1 MSVDIKEKAYRLYPK
16 LFVASAHLGGILM
29 SIWMKRWD
37 LLLAG
42 ILFGIPSTL
51 LFYDLLPGGKSRIVR
66 TVRKLIRL

>member
-1 MSVDIKEKAYRLYPK
+1 MSVDIREKAYRLYPH

-51 LFYDLLPGGKSRIVR
+51 LFYDLLPGGKGRIIRV
-66 TVRKLIRL
+66 VRKLTGL

>member
-1 MSVDIKEKAYRLYPK
+1 MRVDIREKAYRLYPH
-16 LFVASAHLGGILM
+16 LFVGSAHLGGILM

-51 LFYDLLPGGKSRIVR
+51 LFYDLLPEGKGRMVR
-66 TVRKLIRL
+66 FVRKLIRL